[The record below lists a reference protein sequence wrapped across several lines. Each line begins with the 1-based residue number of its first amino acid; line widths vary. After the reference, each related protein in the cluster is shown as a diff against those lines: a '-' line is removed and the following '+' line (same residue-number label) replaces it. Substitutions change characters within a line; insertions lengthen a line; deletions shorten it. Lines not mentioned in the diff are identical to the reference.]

1 MPVFEY
7 GISSQFQYLQYANFQ
22 IELRNHPWH
31 KVGNSLKPSLQRL
44 VLQVIIFKK
53 LDSYY
58 VFNCFHLARHGVASL
73 NASLQLKD
81 ETSHIG
87 KSFQMHDDSWHNH
100 CLMTSTFVPVS
111 CCGLH
116 AQAFISDFIS
126 MAAGIDWGYPVLVLA
141 LTDFSTGVAG
151 FLVPVSTAEWLNFC
165 FFTSFLWDWKPA
177 RTKITEIYGGFRL
190 WPCAESLPEA
200 TTEDGMEGFPCD
212 FPERR

>member
-1 MPVFEY
+1 MMPVFEY

-190 WPCAESLPEA
+190 
-200 TTEDGMEGFPCD
+200 
-212 FPERR
+212 